1 MGKRKSKGKKG
12 PATGRVVI
20 THSTYVP
27 GLIELLEK
35 LVAYPE
41 IQTITPAVISRA
53 KSNSPQMRLK
63 VSVPI
68 TGGHKL
74 IARKGKSAQ
83 EVFVITQWTKEE
95 LESAIAHILS

>member
-1 MGKRKSKGKKG
+1 
-12 PATGRVVI
+12 
-20 THSTYVP
+20 
-27 GLIELLEK
+27 
-35 LVAYPE
+35 
-41 IQTITPAVISRA
+41 
-53 KSNSPQMRLK
+53 MRLK

-95 LESAIAHILS
+95 LESANRSHPLLTARLP